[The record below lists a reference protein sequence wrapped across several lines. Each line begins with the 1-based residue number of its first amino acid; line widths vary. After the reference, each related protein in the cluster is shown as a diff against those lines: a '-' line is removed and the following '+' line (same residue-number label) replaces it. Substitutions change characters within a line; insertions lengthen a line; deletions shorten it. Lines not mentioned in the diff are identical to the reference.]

1 MQTFCLQRTR
11 FHQLIITG
19 FQPKLV
25 EMYSYGNLN
34 QVNKK

>member
-1 MQTFCLQRTR
+1 MQTFFLQRTR

-19 FQPKLV
+19 FQPKLG